1 MEKSDMMIEL
11 SKIQSELPMLS
22 LNRNV
27 KKMTEYKNFLTSH
40 REKLDRWF
48 DKYLD
53 MFDKD
58 MKPDEGN
65 TPVWNMYRK
74 KYKEYEEIESMLKT
88 TEFYLSKVSKANYD
102 F

>member
-1 MEKSDMMIEL
+1 MMIEL

-22 LNRNV
+22 LDRNV
-27 KKMTEYKNFLTSH
+27 KKMTEYKNFLASH

-88 TEFYLSKVSKANYD
+88 TEFYLSKASL
-102 F
+102 

>member
-1 MEKSDMMIEL
+1 MMVEL
-11 SKIQSELPMLS
+11 NKISSELPMLS
-22 LNRNV
+22 LDRNV
-27 KKMTEYKNFLTSH
+27 KKMTEYKTYLTSH

-58 MKPDEGN
+58 MKPEEGT

-74 KYKEYEEIESMLKT
+74 KYKEYEELESVLKT
-88 TEFYLSKVSKANYD
+88 TEFYLSKARV
-102 F
+102 

>member
-1 MEKSDMMIEL
+1 MEKNMMVEL

-22 LNRNV
+22 LQRDV
-27 KKMTEYKNFLTSH
+27 KKINEYKTFLTTQ

-58 MKPDEGN
+58 MKPEEGT

-74 KYKEYEEIESMLKT
+74 KYKEYESIDSMIKT
-88 TEFYLSKVSKANYD
+88 TEFYLSKARV
-102 F
+102 